1 MEDETI
7 RIEDHPLHWRA
18 TLLGEDFWKDAEE
31 YQRTSNDIDDHDQI
45 IHTRFPFKIGSDQNL
60 RSQAASTN
68 SSVVE
73 SVPDN
78 EHANIQKTHRRR
90 FSMSDALGLPFTRTS
105 RPIFGRPTFSITL
118 ASDDEEEQEEHAI
131 SEPRRARSQSRA
143 IFPKKDVER
152 RRSNSL
158 LRRSL
163 HRMSFLRR
171 EKSSERITRPPSPVL
186 IPADQATPA
195 KPLMSFRGGDQ
206 WDTIPKDR
214 RVLGLDVFWP
224 IDLTQES
231 DDDDDGDNDD
241 DSKQR
246 APTKLP
252 VEEMASLC
260 VFRNLRVLKLTG
272 MLHSYQ
278 QYIWQAAWLN
288 TNLEELELDMALPP
302 RYSRTAVYKWP
313 FMKGGW
319 QMSKAHYGEP
329 VYYGQNGTGTLDPNI
344 GWGEY
349 LDKLAI
355 EKAKVRAM
363 ATGRT
368 LNRLSIKTLVL
379 TGFVVDADP
388 FLHWFDPQR
397 LQCVNFKDDCVDAGF
412 YLCRAM
418 KKVIVRFPR
427 RVEGKMVFGRWVDL
441 KMELRVVEIGK
452 GGSKDRGRRLD
463 CGKEGDKKG
472 RGEERNRRGGHD
484 HKMGH
489 IVNKKI

>member
-1 MEDETI
+1 MEDHTI

-18 TLLGEDFWKDAEE
+18 TLLGEDFWRDAEE
-31 YQRTSNDIDDHDQI
+31 YNQRASNDIDEDHDQVT
-45 IHTRFPFKIGSDQNL
+45 HTRPPFKIGSDQNL
-60 RSQAASTN
+60 RSQTASTN

-73 SVPDN
+73 SIPDS
-78 EHANIQKTHRRR
+78 EHPGVQRTHRRR
-90 FSMSDALGLPFTRTS
+90 FSMSDALSLPFTRSS

-118 ASDDEEEQEEHAI
+118 ASDDEGEGEEEEDAI
-131 SEPRRARSQSRA
+131 GEPRRARSQSRA
-143 IFPKKDVER
+143 IFPKKDIER
-152 RRSNSL
+152 PRSSSL

-171 EKSSERITRPPSPVL
+171 EKSSEMVPRPPSPVL
-186 IPADQATPA
+186 IPPDQATPVN
-195 KPLMSFRGGDQ
+195 PILSFRGGDQ

-214 RVLGLDVFWP
+214 RVLGLDIFWP
-224 IDLTQES
+224 IDLSQES
-231 DDDDDGDNDD
+231 DDEADDDDN
-241 DSKQR
+241 SKHK

-252 VEEMASLC
+252 VEELAPPCL
-260 VFRNLRVLKLTG
+260 FRNLRVLKLTG
-272 MLHSYQ
+272 MMHSYQ
-278 QYIWQAAWLN
+278 KYIWQAAWLN

-313 FMKGGW
+313 YMKGGW

-329 VYYGQNGTGTLDPNI
+329 VYYGQNGTGNLDPNI

-368 LNRLSIKTLVL
+368 CNRLSIKTLVL

-397 LQCVNFKDDCVDAGF
+397 LQCVHFKNDCVDAGF

-418 KKVIVRFPR
+418 KRVVVRFPR
-427 RVEGKMVFGRWVDL
+427 RVDERVVVGRWVDL
-441 KMELRVVEIGK
+441 KKELRIVEIGRVD
-452 GGSKDRGRRLD
+452 GGN
-463 CGKEGDKKG
+463 G
-472 RGEERNRRGGHD
+472 RGEHDFNLGHGVDKRG
-484 HKMGH
+484 
-489 IVNKKI
+489 